1 MRKLQL
7 MSIREAAQ
15 TGILSEYAL
24 RMMIKRGK
32 LPAIFVGKKALINY
46 EALCNMIARRTG
58 GEIGNE
64 NVEDTTE
71 GTE

>member
-24 RMMIKRGK
+24 RMMIKRGE

>member
-24 RMMIKRGK
+24 RMMIKRGE

-64 NVEDTTE
+64 NAEDTTE
-71 GTE
+71 GNE

>member
-24 RMMIKRGK
+24 RMMIKRGE

-58 GEIGNE
+58 GEIE
-64 NVEDTTE
+64 NKNAEDTTE

>member
-1 MRKLQL
+1 MRKLHL

-24 RMMIKRGK
+24 RMMIKRGE

-58 GEIGNE
+58 GEIANE
-64 NVEDTTE
+64 NAEDTTE

>member
-24 RMMIKRGK
+24 RMMIKRGE

-58 GEIGNE
+58 GEIENE
-64 NVEDTTE
+64 NAEDTTE

>member
-1 MRKLQL
+1 

-24 RMMIKRGK
+24 RMMIKRGE

-58 GEIGNE
+58 GEIVNE
-64 NVEDTTE
+64 NAEDTTE

>member
-24 RMMIKRGK
+24 RMMIKRGE

-46 EALCNMIARRTG
+46 DALCNMIAKRTG
-58 GEIGNE
+58 GEIENE
-64 NVEDTTE
+64 NMEDRIE
-71 GTE
+71 VAQ

>member
-1 MRKLQL
+1 MRKLHL

-24 RMMIKRGK
+24 RMMIKRGE

-46 EALCNMIARRTG
+46 DALCNMIAKRTG
-58 GEIGNE
+58 GEIENE
-64 NVEDTTE
+64 NMEDRIEVTQ
-71 GTE
+71 